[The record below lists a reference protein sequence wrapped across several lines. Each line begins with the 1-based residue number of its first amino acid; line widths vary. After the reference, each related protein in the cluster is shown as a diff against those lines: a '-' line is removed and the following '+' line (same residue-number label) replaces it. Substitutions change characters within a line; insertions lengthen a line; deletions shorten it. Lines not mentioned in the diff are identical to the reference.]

1 MTADDC
7 SLRTGQFVR
16 CLATP
21 TAAATT
27 TAAKTT
33 TAAVT
38 STTAAATTTAAA
50 AGSDPCLGPAG
61 LQQQQRR
68 RPRQQID
75 APLRKK

>member
-33 TAAVT
+33 TAAAT
-38 STTAAATTTAAA
+38 STTAAATTTAA

-61 LQQQQRR
+61 LQQQRR

-75 APLRKK
+75 AP